1 MKIKATTGYLSLSS
15 TSLTSGSFYFQEQVI
30 MEPKLEPGPEAVLW
44 LNPIQSGLPTFLSCP
59 SQSGS
64 GSLGRQGKRI
74 EQKSQGWREAPG
86 GWELRLPTHLGLTP
100 SVLPLPFLT
109 KGDNC
114 WNAPS
119 EQKLLVI
126 TWLESM
132 KTKRLASNPSS
143 TDNLVQPETWKPLQM
158 LTFRHLVNLSEK
170 QGFQ

>member
-1 MKIKATTGYLSLSS
+1 MKVTAKKKQYMKIKATTSYLSLSS
-15 TSLTSGSFYFQEQVI
+15 TSLTSGSFYFQKEQVI
-30 MEPKLEPGPEAVLW
+30 MEPKLEPGPETVLW

-59 SQSGS
+59 SKSGS
-64 GSLGRQGKRI
+64 GSLDRQGKRRT
-74 EQKSQGWREAPG
+74 EQKSQGWREGPG

-132 KTKRLASNPSS
+132 KTKRQRNWPQIRAAPI
-143 TDNLVQPETWKPLQM
+143 TWCSLRPAI
-158 LTFRHLVNLSEK
+158 LSRR
-170 QGFQ
+170 